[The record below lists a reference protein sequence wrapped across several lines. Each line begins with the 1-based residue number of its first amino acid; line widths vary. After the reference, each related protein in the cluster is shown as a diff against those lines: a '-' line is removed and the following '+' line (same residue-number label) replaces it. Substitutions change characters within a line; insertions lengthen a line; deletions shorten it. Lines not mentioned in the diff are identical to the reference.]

1 MFVVRTSL
9 VLLLTLGSWRTG
21 VDGAFL
27 PASVQ
32 ALDADAD
39 ALDASD
45 ASDAPQVRLSG
56 APVNYALLQYSPYEA
71 MPVAAFKPSE
81 PEQYYP
87 IRRVRNQTHPA
98 GFNYHTSNTEL
109 APYVSSLPINHG
121 QAVDSNEVEPV
132 DRTLGVLLSEIWP
145 VAFSYAKWAVVRSL
159 IFRPATKAVFGPI
172 FSFLSR
178 ALFPLGIDRFIL
190 TKWIPYPI
198 LTLIQSFLYRRFEH
212 MVFRGVT
219 GALSFMYNTF
229 FKRR

>member
-1 MFVVRTSL
+1 MVAQVEVWGGSPRILLIEEKNLPAAMFVVRTSL

-121 QAVDSNEVEPV
+121 YLYSTYVHPKSG
-132 DRTLGVLLSEIWP
+132 TLVFFSIDVNTCDLLVYGNI
-145 VAFSYAKWAVVRSL
+145 
-159 IFRPATKAVFGPI
+159 
-172 FSFLSR
+172 
-178 ALFPLGIDRFIL
+178 
-190 TKWIPYPI
+190 
-198 LTLIQSFLYRRFEH
+198 
-212 MVFRGVT
+212 
-219 GALSFMYNTF
+219 
-229 FKRR
+229 KRQFWMTQFVCLQIKMDDLLRHTINS